1 MSSLVFAVMIF
12 VVRKVAE
19 LLINPAFPY
28 KHIIGADYLG
38 RALNIL
44 VFSDESKG
52 IYTQVIPIHR

>member
-28 KHIIGADYLG
+28 KHNIGADY
-38 RALNIL
+38 
-44 VFSDESKG
+44 
-52 IYTQVIPIHR
+52 